1 MYRKI
6 LVPLDGSPRAEAIL
20 PHVEEMAQ
28 LYKAEVI
35 LLQVIAPD
43 TMSAAAYHR
52 PPHIELDNLFQQHEN
67 EAREY
72 LTQRQADLHRKN
84 IPNCS
89 FLEYG
94 RVVAT
99 IIDVAEREEV
109 DLIAIA
115 SHGRSG
121 LSRALYGSVAAGVLN
136 QVNMPLLL
144 IRAPGQ

>member
-52 PPHIELDNLFQQHEN
+52 PPHVELDNLFQQHEN
-67 EAREY
+67 ETKTY
-72 LTQRQADLHRKN
+72 LAERQDDLRQKN
-84 IPNCS
+84 IANCS
-89 FLEYG
+89 FVEYG
-94 RVVAT
+94 PIVST
-99 IIDVAEREEV
+99 IIDVAEREQV

-121 LSRALYGSVAAGVLN
+121 LTRALYGSVAAGVLN

>member
-28 LYKAEVI
+28 LYNAEVI

-94 RVVAT
+94 PVVAT

>member
-52 PPHIELDNLFQQHEN
+52 PPHIELDNLFQQHED
-67 EAREY
+67 ETKAY
-72 LTQRQADLHRKN
+72 LAERQNDLHRKG
-84 IPNCS
+84 IPSCS

-94 RVVAT
+94 PVVST
-99 IIDVAEREEV
+99 IIDVAEREGV

>member
-6 LVPLDGSPRAEAIL
+6 LVPLDGSKRAEAIL

-35 LLQVIAPD
+35 LLQVMASD

-52 PPHIELDNLFQQHEN
+52 PPHLELDAIFQQHEA
-67 EAREY
+67 EAKNY
-72 LTQRQADLHRKN
+72 LHDCQTNLHSKN
-84 IPNCS
+84 ITS
-89 FLEYG
+89 HVFVEYG
-94 RVVAT
+94 PIVST
-99 IIDVAEREEV
+99 IIEVAEREKA

-121 LSRALYGSVAAGVLN
+121 LSRALYGSVAAGVLSQFN
-136 QVNMPLLL
+136 RPLLL
-144 IRAPGQ
+144 VRSPE

>member
-52 PPHIELDNLFQQHEN
+52 PPHIELDNLFQQYEQ
-67 EAREY
+67 EAKAY
-72 LTQRQADLHRKN
+72 LAERQADLQSKA
-84 IPNCS
+84 IPHCS

-94 RVVAT
+94 PVVST
-99 IIDVAEREEV
+99 IINVAEREQV

-136 QVNMPLLL
+136 QVNMPLLI

>member
-6 LVPLDGSPRAEAIL
+6 LVPLDGSNRAEAIL

-35 LLQVIAPD
+35 LLQVIASD
-43 TMSAAAYHR
+43 IMSAAAYHR
-52 PPHIELDNLFQQHEN
+52 PPHIELDTLFQQHEN
-67 EAREY
+67 ETKTYLAARQDA
-72 LTQRQADLHRKN
+72 LQRKGIAS
-84 IPNCS
+84 CT

-94 RVVAT
+94 AVVST
-99 IIDVAEREEV
+99 IIAVAEREQV

-115 SHGRSG
+115 SHGRTG

-144 IRAPGQ
+144 IRAPG

>member
-6 LVPLDGSPRAEAIL
+6 LVPLDGSNRAEAIL

-52 PPHIELDNLFQQHEN
+52 PPHIELDTLFQQHEN
-67 EAREY
+67 ETQTY
-72 LTQRQADLHRKN
+72 LADRQNTLQRKG
-84 IPNCS
+84 IPSCT

-94 RVVAT
+94 AVVST
-99 IIDVAEREEV
+99 IIAVAEREQV